1 MISCTFPCE
10 SFIFFIFVE
19 SSVNTYACHVEFQVF
34 VVFLEI
40 SRGVT
45 QTFEF
50 FDDFVIFVCDARLSR
65 GLLSIVFAVIM

>member
-10 SFIFFIFVE
+10 SFIFFVFVE
-19 SSVNTYACHVEFQVF
+19 IIANTVDCSIERQICVM
-34 VVFLEI
+34 FLEI

-50 FDDFVIFVCDARLSR
+50 FDDFVIFICNTCLSR
-65 GLLSIVFAVIM
+65 RLRAVTLTVIM